1 VESLLYNKA
10 VVVVQLVVVVVARL
24 FDKTFVVVDM
34 FEL

>member
-1 VESLLYNKA
+1 LLYNKA
-10 VVVVQLVVVVVARL
+10 VVVGQLVVVVARL